1 MTDTY
6 LRVSMLNRDYSK
18 TIETLSQDAQVSRA
32 TDNYLE
38 KIRDIKSID
47 DFLDDYEIYS
57 YAMKAMGLED
67 MIYAKAY
74 MRKVLEEGISNSD
87 SFANKLTDTR
97 FKEFATVFN
106 FASHGE
112 ATTSFEKAQQGIV
125 DKYLE
130 QTLETREGEE
140 NTGVQLAL
148 YFQKKASS
156 ITSSMELLGDRAL
169 AEVARTI
176 SGIPSEAAGADIDWL
191 SEAISSKIN
200 IDQLSDPDYVNELV
214 QRFSVLYDLENGT
227 TTASVPNV
235 LISSSSIIGMDED
248 LLLSLQGLQL
258 GGI

>member
-156 ITSSMELLGDRAL
+156 ITSPMELLGDKAL

-191 SEAISSKIN
+191 SEAISNKID
-200 IDQLSDPDYVNELV
+200 IDQLSDPDYVQELV

-227 TTASVPNV
+227 TMASVPNV
-235 LISSSSIIGMDED
+235 LISSSSVIGMDED